1 MQLAKHKSKF
11 SKPKVDIYCEAWFR
25 LWRFFLISLMSVGMS
40 RIVKLRRQKQDTSV
54 RNVIKFLDLLENLRD
69 ISSPIQIQ
77 TIGNANVVGNLDV
90 QIILQNI

>member
-1 MQLAKHKSKF
+1 
-11 SKPKVDIYCEAWFR
+11 
-25 LWRFFLISLMSVGMS
+25 MSVGMS
-40 RIVKLRRQKQDTSV
+40 RIVKLRKQKQDTSV

-90 QIILQNI
+90 QIILQSI

>member
-1 MQLAKHKSKF
+1 
-11 SKPKVDIYCEAWFR
+11 
-25 LWRFFLISLMSVGMS
+25 MSVGMS

-69 ISSPIQIQ
+69 ISSRIQIQ

>member
-1 MQLAKHKSKF
+1 
-11 SKPKVDIYCEAWFR
+11 
-25 LWRFFLISLMSVGMS
+25 MSVGMS

-54 RNVIKFLDLLENLRD
+54 RNVIKFLDLLENLRG

-90 QIILQNI
+90 QIILQSI

>member
-1 MQLAKHKSKF
+1 
-11 SKPKVDIYCEAWFR
+11 
-25 LWRFFLISLMSVGMS
+25 MSVGMS

-69 ISSPIQIQ
+69 ISTPIQIQ
-77 TIGNANVVGNLDV
+77 TIRNENVVGNLDV

>member
-1 MQLAKHKSKF
+1 
-11 SKPKVDIYCEAWFR
+11 
-25 LWRFFLISLMSVGMS
+25 MSVGMS

-69 ISSPIQIQ
+69 ISIQIQ

>member
-1 MQLAKHKSKF
+1 
-11 SKPKVDIYCEAWFR
+11 
-25 LWRFFLISLMSVGMS
+25 MSVGMS

-77 TIGNANVVGNLDV
+77 TIGN
-90 QIILQNI
+90 I

>member
-1 MQLAKHKSKF
+1 
-11 SKPKVDIYCEAWFR
+11 
-25 LWRFFLISLMSVGMS
+25 MS
-40 RIVKLRRQKQDTSV
+40 RIIKLRRQKQDTSV
-54 RNVIKFLDLLENLRD
+54 RNVIKFLDLLENLRG

>member
-1 MQLAKHKSKF
+1 
-11 SKPKVDIYCEAWFR
+11 
-25 LWRFFLISLMSVGMS
+25 MSVGMS

-54 RNVIKFLDLLENLRD
+54 RNVIKFLDLLENLRG

>member
-1 MQLAKHKSKF
+1 
-11 SKPKVDIYCEAWFR
+11 
-25 LWRFFLISLMSVGMS
+25 MSVSMS

-69 ISSPIQIQ
+69 ISTPIQIQ
-77 TIGNANVVGNLDV
+77 TIRNENVVGNLDV